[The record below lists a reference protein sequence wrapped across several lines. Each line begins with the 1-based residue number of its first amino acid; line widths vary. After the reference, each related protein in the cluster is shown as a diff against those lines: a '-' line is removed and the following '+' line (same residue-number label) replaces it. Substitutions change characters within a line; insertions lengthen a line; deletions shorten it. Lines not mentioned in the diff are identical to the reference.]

1 MKQLGNKIDFLADD
15 VIKDNN
21 FLFAAYQNRLC
32 LRLVHIFEKYK
43 IPVNQKIINKNIEE
57 NLINSLYELN
67 SEIVYKYLRMLKNY
81 ENIIVGYVVK
91 NESTK
96 VIKDSTMMFVQR
108 ISHKNKELV
117 PKSILNNLLES
128 MNHMV
133 YVYDNYNLNIE
144 VDSRIK
150 TDTKEIIDE
159 FNRNNYNFVIETIN
173 KIIKNII
180 SNI

>member
-1 MKQLGNKIDFLADD
+1 MNKVSDKIDLWADD

-21 FLFAAYQNRLC
+21 FLFTAYQNRLC

-57 NLINSLYELN
+57 NLINSLYEFN
-67 SEIVYKYLRMLKNY
+67 SEIVYKYVKMLKNY
-81 ENIIVGYVVK
+81 ENIIVGYVEK

-96 VIKDSTMMFVQR
+96 IIKDSTMMFVKR
-108 ISHKNKELV
+108 IAHKNKELI
-117 PKSILNNLLES
+117 PNSILNNLLES
-128 MNHMV
+128 MNHMIF
-133 YVYDNYNLNIE
+133 VYDNYNLNLE
-144 VDSRIK
+144 VASRIK

>member
-1 MKQLGNKIDFLADD
+1 MNTIDKKIDLWADD

-21 FLFAAYQNRLC
+21 FLFVAYQNRLC

-57 NLINSLYELN
+57 NLINSLYEIN
-67 SEIVYKYLRMLKNY
+67 SEIIYKYVKTLKNY
-81 ENIIVGYVVK
+81 ENIIINYVEK

-96 VIKDSTMMFVQR
+96 VIKDSTMMFVKR
-108 ISHKNKELV
+108 IAHKNKEII
-117 PKSILNNLLES
+117 PSSIINNFLES
-128 MNHMV
+128 MNNMV
-133 YVYDNYNLNIE
+133 MVYDNHNLNID
-144 VDSRIK
+144 VNSRIK
-150 TDTKEIIDE
+150 TDTNEIIDE

>member
-1 MKQLGNKIDFLADD
+1 MNSIGNKIDEVADD
-15 VIKDNN
+15 IIKDNN

-43 IPVNQKIINKNIEE
+43 IPVNQKIVNKNIEE
-57 NLINSLYELN
+57 NLINSLYEIN
-67 SEIVYKYLRMLKNY
+67 NEVIYKYVKMLKNY
-81 ENIIVGYVVK
+81 ETIIVSYVKK

-96 VIKDSTMMFVQR
+96 VIKDATMMFVKR
-108 ISHKNKELV
+108 ISANNKKIV
-117 PKSILNNLLES
+117 PPSILNNFLEA
-128 MNHMV
+128 MNSMV
-133 YVYDNYNLNIE
+133 YVYDNYNLNID
-144 VDSRIK
+144 VASRIR

-159 FNRNNYNFVIETIN
+159 FDRNNYNFVIESIN

>member
-1 MKQLGNKIDFLADD
+1 MNSIGDKIEREAEDI
-15 VIKDNN
+15 IKDNN

-32 LRLVHIFEKYK
+32 IRLVHICEKYK

-57 NLINSLYELN
+57 NLINSLYEFN
-67 SEIVYKYLRMLKNY
+67 SEIVYKYVRMLKNY
-81 ENIIVGYVVK
+81 EDIIVGYVEK

-96 VIKDSTMMFVQR
+96 IIKDSTMMFVQR
-108 ISHKNKELV
+108 IAHKNKELI
-117 PKSILNNLLES
+117 PNSILNNLLES
-128 MNHMV
+128 MNHMIF
-133 YVYDNYNLNIE
+133 VYDNYNLNLE
-144 VDSRIK
+144 VASRIK

-173 KIIKNII
+173 KIIKNIL

>member
-1 MKQLGNKIDFLADD
+1 MKRLEDKIDFLADD

-21 FLFAAYQNRLC
+21 FLFVAYQNRLC
-32 LRLVHIFEKYK
+32 LRIVHICEKYK

-67 SEIVYKYLRMLKNY
+67 SEIVYKYVRMLKNY
-81 ENIIVGYVVK
+81 ENIIIGYVEK

-96 VIKDSTMMFVQR
+96 IIKDSTMMFVNR
-108 ISHKNKELV
+108 IAHKNKELV
-117 PKSILNNLLES
+117 PSNILNNLLES
-128 MNHMV
+128 MNHMIF
-133 YVYDNYNLNIE
+133 VYDNYNLNIE
-144 VDSRIK
+144 VSSRIK